1 MKMTN
6 RAMIANHNMLDAL
19 QLRERSYYEETGRKL
34 LKGNIRATFAIK
46 KNKGN
51 LLTALKPYEEARQEL
66 VEEYRD
72 MEAEKKAI
80 DRENEL
86 AKAEG
91 RDPRSVAVIMKE
103 GKETEEYM
111 KKLNELLDIEVE
123 VPVHMVHFEEFDG
136 VELDSAELE
145 PFMFMLAE

>member
-6 RAMIANHNMLDAL
+6 RAMIANYNMLDAF
-19 QLRERSYYEETGRKL
+19 QLREREYFEETGRKL

-72 MEAEKKAI
+72 LEAEKKAI